1 MLLILRSHQ
10 KRNFMNIANIYKK
23 VLLVNKF
30 EDKVIQYIKEG
41 KIIYPVYLSKGQ
53 EVVAAILSELC
64 NGWNIFAQHRAHDLY
79 LCFGGNPKKLMDE
92 LLGLP
97 TGLSKGMAGSNCI
110 HDLDINMWGHHG
122 LIGENVPIATGFAF
136 GSNKPTLCV
145 FGDGAAEE
153 DYIGPSF
160 GFSTMHKLPILYVCL
175 DNNLSVLTPKESR
188 RKWRLVD
195 VASAYGMEMVGNKT
209 DNHEMKDINI
219 VRLYELIQN
228 IINFNFL
235 PTLLNIFVC
244 RKHWHVGTGID
255 NEPNWNT
262 FESFQKYKLDFTR
275 INNEVDELLEGI

>member
-1 MLLILRSHQ
+1 
-10 KRNFMNIANIYKK
+10 MNAENVYKK

-41 KIIYPVYLSKGQ
+41 KITIPVYLSKGQ

-64 NGWNIFAQHRAHDLY
+64 SGWNIFAQHRAHDIY
-79 LCFGGNPKKLMDE
+79 LCFGGDPKKLMDE
-92 LLGLP
+92 LMGLE
-97 TGLSKGMAGSNCI
+97 TGTSGGKAGSNCI
-110 HDLDINMWGHHG
+110 HDLNINMWGHHG

-136 GSNKPTLCV
+136 GSLKPTLCI

-160 GFSTMHKLPILYVCL
+160 GFATMHKLPILYICL
-175 DNNLSVLTPKESR
+175 DNGLSVLTPKEKR

-195 VASAYGMEMVGNKT
+195 IAQAYGMEMLGNHP
-209 DNHEMKDINI
+209 DNNQMEDLFID
-219 VRLYELIQN
+219 RLYESIYN
-228 IINFNFL
+228 IIKFDFM

-255 NEPNWNT
+255 NEPEWNT
-262 FESFQKYKLDFTR
+262 FESFNKYNSIDFLK
-275 INNEVDELLEGI
+275 IEQEVDELLKDI